1 MNQQDRLHLLAE
13 QTFLRAQLAELPS
26 SAKLTRMSDEARL
39 KVIQTQ
45 LDQHPVDEA
54 EPARTRLTFSGRPV
68 IGSHGIIAEFGMKA
82 VNSFT
87 DAIAT
92 VAASIFAPLAQSGP
106 IPNRENYQLLITNTA
121 LGSFGFE
128 LEEYRGVQSSLEEI
142 SPVALALE
150 QTQTIL
156 LATQGSDE
164 DLADSVSETDP
175 RALEKIRSFLQV
187 LADNEAICTLQ
198 YQNRSMRFTDVGQI
212 KSSLVRLSQDN
223 LQEKEETLQGEFQG
237 ILPKAR
243 TFEFKSS
250 GLSCEIVKGKIS
262 KSIQDVD
269 SLNRHLNQAVAIKV
283 MATRVANG
291 KPRYLLL
298 ELPVWEDT
306 LEH

>member
-13 QTFLRAQLAELPS
+13 QTFLREQLAELPS

-39 KVIQTQ
+39 KAIQIQ
-45 LDQHPVDEA
+45 LEQNPVDEQ
-54 EPARTRLTFSGRPV
+54 ELARTRLTFSGRPV

-87 DAIAT
+87 EAITT
-92 VAASIFAPLAQSGP
+92 VAASIFSPLAQSGP
-106 IPNRENYQLLITNTA
+106 IPNRENYQLLITNTV

-150 QTQTIL
+150 QTQAIL
-156 LATQGSDE
+156 LATLGSDE
-164 DLADSVSETDP
+164 DLADSASETDP

-187 LADNEAICTLQ
+187 LADNEAVCTLQ
-198 YQNRSMRFTDVGQI
+198 YQNRSVRFSDVGQI
-212 KSSLVRLSQDN
+212 KSSLVRLSRDN

-243 TFEFKSS
+243 TFEFKPS
-250 GLSCEIVKGKIS
+250 GLSSEIVKGKIS
-262 KSIQDVD
+262 KAIQDVD

-298 ELPVWEDT
+298 ELPVWDDT
-306 LEH
+306 H